1 VNVIGQRIRSD
12 TSSEILASLHGEDRS
27 SGLVIALE
35 IHLDPRLT
43 ILGTVC
49 GRPCSSLEPVLVPA
63 PEYPLIPKMVGGFLT
78 SISGRRGAKSICVL
92 VA

>member
-1 VNVIGQRIRSD
+1 VNVVGQRIRSD
-12 TSSEILASLHGEDRS
+12 TSSEVLASLHEKDRS

-35 IHLDPRLT
+35 IHLDP
-43 ILGTVC
+43 
-49 GRPCSSLEPVLVPA
+49 